1 MTDGFWPVKLKS
13 RSVDPVTDTLW
24 WLIHGGVMAI
34 LVLPLIVG
42 SQFFF
47 PFIVLKNVLFRVL
60 VEILLVAYAFL
71 AVRDRN
77 FRPTFN
83 ALTVAVLGFFG
94 VVTLTTLTGVDLAG
108 SVWGNYERMGG
119 LFGWLHVAAFFFVL
133 VNTFRRWEDWCT
145 LMSFSIFVS
154 LLMGLFAF
162 GQWLHVPFLIRSSGG
177 ARLTATIGN
186 ATYLA
191 GYLLF
196 HLFFLGYFL
205 VRPREFNV
213 KLLLWSVVG
222 FDLALVGYD
231 AIYRFDPA
239 AASSLL
245 PQLFSSSPL
254 VLAMLLLNGAA
265 GVGYFVRGN
274 VVALR
279 AILCSFGAFIFFVF
293 YQTQTRG
300 ALIGLL
306 AALLFVTLTVG
317 FMKRNTAAGKTG
329 LVLFVLGL
337 AAPVLLYLARDSA
350 FVKNDLTLTRLAG
363 ISLHDVTSQ
372 SRLETWKASW
382 LGWAEDPV
390 RFLIGYGL
398 ENYAVVYNRHFP
410 TAVYKDQGSQIWFDR
425 AHNIVFETGVTSG
438 LVGLVSY
445 LGIFATAAFVLWR
458 YYQKTGRI
466 AEAVLPLATLLAYF
480 VQNLFVFD
488 TLESYVLS
496 SLVLAAIVCR
506 AGTATAV
513 RPHPS
518 PNRAQ
523 PILAPQTVLLVV
535 LTSAAAFSLYAYNYQ
550 MLAANHKIYAALLQ
564 FAQPDPVKQRLL
576 FHQAISGSQTGRL
589 EARQQ
594 YASFALGLVRNEAVS
609 RGIVRELLEDALQ
622 ELKKSAEE
630 QPKNIRNHLYFA
642 SVANRANVVL
652 PGSARQAIAVL
663 EPAVPLSPARPQ
675 VYFELGQ
682 AYLIENDVPRALE
695 RYRQGLALSE
705 HVLESHLDVAVAYL
719 LMERSEDALR
729 QVATAQQKFPGRI
742 TEEQYLRLTRAADSA
757 RQYAAAIRLYEDLFQ
772 VIPPKA
778 EHYASL
784 ASVFAKSGD
793 TAKAV
798 QAAQRALELD
808 PSIQDQFD
816 AFMKQIESR

>member
-1 MTDGFWPVKLKS
+1 MTHGFWPVPLKS

-60 VEILLVAYAFL
+60 VEILLVAYVLL
-71 AVRDRN
+71 AVRDRD
-77 FRPTFN
+77 FRPAFN

-94 VVTLTTLTGVDLAG
+94 IVTLTTLTGVDLVG

-119 LFGWLHVAAFFFVL
+119 LFGWLHVAAFFFIL
-133 VNTFRRWEDWCT
+133 VNTFRRWEDWCA
-145 LMSFSIFVS
+145 LMSFSIFIS
-154 LLMGLFAF
+154 LLMGVFAF

-205 VRPREFNV
+205 VRPREFNG
-213 KLLLWSVVG
+213 KLLLWSVIG
-222 FDLALVGYD
+222 FDLTLLGYD
-231 AIYRFDPA
+231 AISRFDPA
-239 AASSLL
+239 ATSSLL

-254 VLAMLLLNGAA
+254 TLTLLLINGAA
-265 GVGYFVRGN
+265 VAGYFARQKVA
-274 VVALR
+274 ALR
-279 AILCSFGAFIFFVF
+279 VILGSFGAFVFFVF

-306 AALLFVTLTVG
+306 VALLFVTLTVG
-317 FMKRNTAAGKTG
+317 WLKRKRAAGKAG
-329 LVLFVLGL
+329 LALFVLGL
-337 AAPVLLYLARDSA
+337 AAPVLLYLARDSVV
-350 FVKNDLTLTRLAG
+350 VKNDLTLTRLAG
-363 ISLHDVTSQ
+363 ISLRDVTSQ

-382 LGWAEDPV
+382 QGWVEDPV

-445 LGIFATAAFVLWR
+445 LAMFGTAAFVLR
-458 YYQKTGRI
+458 RHYQKTGRI
-466 AEAVLPLATLLAYF
+466 AESVLPLATLLAYF

-496 SLVLAAIVCR
+496 SLVLAAIACR
-506 AGTATAV
+506 VGTAPAT
-513 RPHPS
+513 RPAANV
-518 PNRAQ
+518 NRAQ
-523 PILAPQTVLLVV
+523 PISAPQTVLLVACA
-535 LTSAAAFSLYAYNYQ
+535 SAVAFSLYAYNYR
-550 MLAANHKIYAALLQ
+550 MLVANNKIYAALLQ
-564 FAQPDPVKQRLL
+564 FTQPDPVKQRQL
-576 FHQAISGSQTGRL
+576 FHQAISGSLTGRL

-609 RGIVRELLEDALQ
+609 RETVRELLADALQ
-622 ELKKSAEE
+622 ELQKSAVE
-630 QPKNIRNHLYFA
+630 QPENIRNHLYFA
-642 SVANRANVVL
+642 SVANRANVIL

-663 EPAVPLSPARPQ
+663 EPAVRLSPSRPQ

-682 AYLIENDVPRALE
+682 AYLIENDVPRATE
-695 RYRQGLALSE
+695 RYQQGLAFSE
-705 HVLESHLDVAVAYL
+705 HVLESHLDVAAAYL
-719 LMERSEDALR
+719 LMENPDAALR
-729 QVATAQQKFPGRI
+729 QVATARQKFPGGI
-742 TEEQYLRLTRAADSA
+742 GEEQYLRLIRAADSA
-757 RQYAAAIRLYEDLFQ
+757 RQYAAAIRLYEDLFK

-798 QAAQRALELD
+798 QAAKRALELD

-816 AFMKQIESR
+816 AFMKQIELR